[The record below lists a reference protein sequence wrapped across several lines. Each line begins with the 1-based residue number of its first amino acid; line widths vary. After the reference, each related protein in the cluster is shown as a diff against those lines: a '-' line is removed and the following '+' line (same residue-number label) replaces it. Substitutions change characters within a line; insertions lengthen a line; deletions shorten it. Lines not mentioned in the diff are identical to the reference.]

1 MKTKLLTIFLLFP
14 IVANA
19 GTLGLDDALRATY
32 VYCVGID
39 DELADLKKMA
49 GINTAVTAVGTAAGA
64 AATTV
69 GIIKANKD
77 SQAKAIADAVVKDT
91 NALYSAEYIK
101 KYHLGPTEAEIEAFK
116 KEFLSMQQMQDEQWN
131 EKVKPLR
138 DESKKLGNWRTGLMA
153 GNTATNV
160 AGAIIAGNNKV
171 DSDLQTQ
178 IDNCRASVKNLKE
191 SIIQARV
198 EGADENTI
206 QEANNIVSACS
217 EYEYVDVSKINDRAK
232 GAMISS
238 IVGATTG
245 VAGTVTSAVANS
257 DNIRKDY
264 KKFDKTEEEW
274 QTEKNWNTAANVL
287 AGASTAA
294 SGVATVFN
302 ATQISAIKKVAA
314 VAEKC
319 TGVLK

>member
-77 SQAKAIADAVVKDT
+77 SKAKDKWDNYITNKPVQVMDNNAVDAFFAEWAASDWG
-91 NALYSAEYIK
+91 ASAKEYDELRK
-101 KYHLGPTEAEIEAFK
+101 K
-116 KEFLSMQQMQDEQWN
+116 
-131 EKVKPLR
+131 
-138 DESKKLGNWRTGLMA
+138 SKKLGNWRTGLMA

-232 GAMISS
+232 GAMVSS

-257 DNIRKDY
+257 SRIRNEDENGKTN
-264 KKFDKTEEEW
+264 KIRTEEDW

-302 ATQISAIKKVAA
+302 ATQISAIKKVAS
-314 VAEKC
+314 VASKC
-319 TGVLK
+319 TEVLK